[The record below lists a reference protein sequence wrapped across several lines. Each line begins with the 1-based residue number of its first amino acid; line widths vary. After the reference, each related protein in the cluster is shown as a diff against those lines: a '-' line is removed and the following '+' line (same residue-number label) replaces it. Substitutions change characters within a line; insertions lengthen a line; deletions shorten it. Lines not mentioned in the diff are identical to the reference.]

1 MRLILIGVGL
11 STLLLPMLY
20 SIVVITIGTKV
31 KSNLASIVFAGI
43 AFVVAGVIFI
53 RPELASSDRSVSE
66 SGSGY
71 EVFVKHC
78 NENEGGNVAGR
89 ITDVDNLQR
98 KANRTPGE
106 TSADAL
112 GSAILPPGIDARLA
126 LSGVERFRLF
136 GGEGFLSYVDERGM
150 LERTRK
156 MSGTDFRVG
165 IEWEPSTL
173 STDNSVGSVLLR
185 IKDLDSG
192 QTLATHPAFVW
203 LGPSGDDTPNPT
215 YVPGRVAR
223 SYISTCP
230 QPSELIDFIKHV
242 ASPSS
247 RVASDD

>member
-20 SIVVITIGTKV
+20 SIVAFAVWTKI
-31 KSNLASIVFAGI
+31 KSNLASIVFA
-43 AFVVAGVIFI
+43 AVALVVAGVIFV

-66 SGSGY
+66 AGSGY

-78 NENEGGNVAGR
+78 NENEGGIVAGR
-89 ITDVDNLQR
+89 IVDVDSLQR
-98 KANRTPGE
+98 KTNRTPGE
-106 TSADAL
+106 TNADAL
-112 GSAILPPGIDARLA
+112 GSVILPPGIDARLA
-126 LSGVERFRLF
+126 LSGIERYKLF
-136 GGEGFLSYVDERGM
+136 GGESFLSYVDERGM
-150 LERTRK
+150 LERTRN

-173 STDNSVGSVLLR
+173 STDTSVGSVLLR

-215 YVPGRVAR
+215 HVPGRVAR
-223 SYISTCP
+223 SYITTCP

-242 ASPSS
+242 ASPTS